1 MMNLFK
7 RNKPIDIIS
16 PMTGKVIPL
25 EEVED
30 EGFSTKRLGEGV
42 AIEIT
47 DGKVIAP
54 FDGEITSTYKSNHCI
69 VIRSEEGIELL
80 IHIGLDT
87 IKLKGECFTQ
97 HIALMEKVKKGDVIL
112 EADLEL
118 LKEKGK
124 SLVSPV
130 IITNMGRVES
140 LEKFDGNAEKG
151 ITNIM
156 SAVLKKSK
164 Y

>member
-1 MMNLFK
+1 MLNFFK
-7 RNKPIDIIS
+7 KNKPIEIAS
-16 PMTGKVIPL
+16 PMTGKIISL
-25 EEVED
+25 D
-30 EGFSTKRLGEGV
+30 EIGDKGFSEKNLGDGI
-42 AIEIT
+42 AIELT

-54 FDGEITSTYKSNHCI
+54 FDGEITSTYKANHCL

-87 IKLKGECFTQ
+87 IRLKGEGFTQ
-97 HIALMEKVKKGDVIL
+97 HVGLMDKVNKGDVIL

-140 LEKFDGNAEKG
+140 LEKTEGNVNKG
-151 ITNIM
+151 EDNVL
-156 SAVLKKSK
+156 SVLLKKK
-164 Y
+164 